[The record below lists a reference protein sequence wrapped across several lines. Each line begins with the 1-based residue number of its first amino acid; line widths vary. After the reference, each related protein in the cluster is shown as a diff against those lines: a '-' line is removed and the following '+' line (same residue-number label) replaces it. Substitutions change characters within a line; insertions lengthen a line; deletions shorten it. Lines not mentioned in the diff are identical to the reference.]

1 MKSSFSGSFI
11 SAFFSLRGNP
21 RKGFTLVEIIT
32 ALAILMVGITFTS
45 RTFVL
50 GMRQKA
56 RNNNLVAAHFL
67 ASGKIEETFTGELSA
82 EGKCEFN
89 ENLSWKRELRESR
102 VPGLL
107 EVGVT
112 VKWQERGAEKTYSL
126 TTLIR
131 DDGH

>member
-1 MKSSFSGSFI
+1 MKSGFSKSFI
-11 SAFFSLRGNP
+11 SAFFSSGGNP
-21 RKGFTLVEIIT
+21 RKGFTLIEIIT

-45 RTFVL
+45 RSFVL

-56 RNNNLVAAHFL
+56 RNNNRVAAHFL
-67 ASGKIEETFTGELSA
+67 ASSKIEETFTGELSA

-89 ENLSWKRELRESR
+89 ENLSWERELRESR

-112 VKWQERGAEKTYSL
+112 VKWQERGAERTYSL

-131 DDGH
+131 DDGY